1 MGKKGKGKGK
11 KGGKKKGK
19 SVAGDDAAA
28 GPSQAA
34 EATGPTDREAYLK
47 KELALL
53 DANLERLKNQAADLR
68 KENDVLQKE
77 ASHVRTESHGYMTYM
92 AKKTH
97 KRQTTIISL
106 SDQNQKE
113 LENINAQKAQML
125 ADYEMKKTRLKS
137 ILLEKENL
145 LSKARKEFQ
154 DLGEYRELRDEQLKK
169 IKQLEREVLHMRGKH
184 SDAIGDLKTKFLRE
198 KAEFSKESEEKIEA
212 LALEA
217 NKKAVQCLNEHT
229 TSIKTENKRLR
240 AELMELIRRSQVLN
254 NHKME
259 LEEQKKQLLREQQY
273 GADIRR
279 LRGLQHR
286 KTKPQPE
293 KQQAGL

>member
-19 SVAGDDAAA
+19 SVSGEE
-28 GPSQAA
+28 GLPRTGESA
-34 EATGPTDREAYLK
+34 EPLPPTDREAYLK
-47 KELALL
+47 KELNLL
-53 DANLERLKNQAADLR
+53 NANLETLKQKAADLR
-68 KENDVLQKE
+68 KENEVLQRE
-77 ASHVRTESHGYMTYM
+77 ASHTRTESHEYMSYM
-92 AKKTH
+92 AKKAH

-113 LENINAQKAQML
+113 LENINSQKTQML
-125 ADYEMKKTRLKS
+125 TDYEMKKTRLKS
-137 ILLEKENL
+137 MLLEKENL

-154 DLGEYRELRDEQLKK
+154 DLGEYRDLRDEQLKK

-184 SDAIGDLKTKFLRE
+184 SDEIHQMKTKFLEE
-198 KAEFSKESEEKIEA
+198 KARFSQGSEQKIEA

-229 TSIKTENKRLR
+229 TNIKLENKRLR
-240 AELMELIRRSQVLN
+240 AELLELIRRSQQLN
-254 NHKME
+254 NHKSE

-279 LRGLQHR
+279 LRGL
-286 KTKPQPE
+286 PQSKALAE
-293 KQQAGL
+293 FEDKQT